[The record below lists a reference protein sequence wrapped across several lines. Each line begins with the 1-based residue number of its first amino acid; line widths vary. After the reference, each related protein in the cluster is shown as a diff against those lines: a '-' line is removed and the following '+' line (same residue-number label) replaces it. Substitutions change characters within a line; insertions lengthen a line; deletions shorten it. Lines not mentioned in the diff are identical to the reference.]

1 MQKRFLYHSI
11 ALHVVVFLL
20 CVFDAPFLTGKP
32 EFEEQPP
39 IIVNLDDVKISDV
52 TNIPEKAEHGEERK
66 VATRKEKTSSY
77 SSKETSGKT

>member
-20 CVFDAPFLTGKP
+20 CVFDVPFLTGKP

-52 TNIPEKAEHGEERK
+52 TNIPEKAEHDKERK
-66 VATRKEKTSSY
+66 AATRKEKPNQ
-77 SSKETSGKT
+77 EVAQ